1 MTKIVKDIID
11 LDQQAQENLRLLQQE
26 KEALTLT
33 LNQKKRQMEEDYQKE
48 IIKIRQERQKNHDEK
63 NKQME
68 MAFQEKEIQMKAT
81 LKKQFD
87 SHEKEWLEQ
96 MLNLIT
102 KRV

>member
-63 NKQME
+63 NKQM
-68 MAFQEKEIQMKAT
+68 ALTFQEKEIQMKVN

-87 SHEKEWLEQ
+87 AHEKEWLEQ